1 MASSLLSILKDVLKL
16 NSMHVDSCEKD
27 TVKISRNN
35 EIFEQT
41 RIIVNARPFRRKQ
54 NICPKCGR
62 QCSGYD
68 TKRPERETTWRAPNI
83 NGVPVLIRYT
93 PHRIKCPEH
102 GVLTE
107 NIPWAD
113 GSSHYTE
120 DFNNEVAWAAMQMSR
135 KAVTTF
141 LGINWRT
148 VGNCIKAAK
157 NRIEPDV
164 TVRLHGLRRICVD
177 ETGSRKGYEYITV
190 VYDMDRNRA
199 VWVAEG
205 YGREVFERFCLLLTP
220 EERSKIEIV
229 AGDGARWIDS
239 CTKDYFP
246 NATRCIDFFHIVEWA
261 NEALDKVRIS
271 TASKAA
277 REYELLKARMLSEK
291 ELAAAENARLRIS
304 YILAMEELIS
314 MPQRGR
320 PSKRKLDLQKY
331 ISELSEI
338 IGPIDLPS
346 GHMAVELLPE
356 HLQLIREYD
365 RLTRSAD
372 ADEAERSRVRQ
383 AIADA
388 LRATEEYVSSIRHRG
403 KPGKRLQK
411 QINFIS
417 LFGTVSKQ
425 WSPSGKPGRPRKE
438 RLSSEL
444 QQELDECK
452 ALVSEIKNSKH
463 ALGHRPE
470 KCTASQAEKLK
481 LIQNSYPDL
490 YRAYQLKES
499 LRLILHMKDPEL
511 AEHELDQWLAE
522 AGSCGIKSMSDLA
535 SKIKRHRTNILNS
548 VMCQANSAKSESANT
563 TIKAM
568 IKVARGFRNMDNLI
582 AFIYLKCSDLVIP
595 LSNRYQPTAEK
606 AAELRAKDNELRLIR
621 EEKKRQAYLNA
632 QTA

>member
-16 NSMHVDSCEKD
+16 NSMHVNSCEKE
-27 TVKISRNN
+27 TVTISRNN
-35 EIFEQT
+35 EKFEQT

-62 QCSGYD
+62 HCSGYD

-120 DFNNEVAWAAMQMSR
+120 DFNNEVAWSAMQMSR

-157 NRIEPDV
+157 ERIEPDV
-164 TVRLHGLRRICVD
+164 TVRLHGLKRICVD

-205 YGREVFERFCLLLTP
+205 FGRDVFERFCLLLTP
-220 EERSKIEIV
+220 KERSEIEIV

-277 REYELLKARMLSEK
+277 REYEQLKEQLLQDKVKAE
-291 ELAAAENARLRIS
+291 AEQTKLRAS
-304 YILAMEELIS
+304 YILALSELGS
-314 MPQRGR
+314 MPSRGR
-320 PSKRKLDLQKY
+320 PSKRKRELQTY
-331 ISELSEI
+331 ISELTEL
-338 IGPIDLPS
+338 IGPLDLAVGQAS
-346 GHMAVELLPE
+346 VELRE
-356 HLQLIREYD
+356 DHLQLINKYEQLMRTCKQD
-365 RLTRSAD
+365 DPALI
-372 ADEAERSRVRQ
+372 EAAQ
-383 AIADA
+383 TIADA
-388 LRATEEYVSSIRHRG
+388 LEDAKSTFSSRIFRG
-403 KPGKRLQK
+403 RPTRKMQLLM
-411 QINFIS
+411 NFIS
-417 LFGTVSKQ
+417 LFGDVGKQ
-425 WSPSGKPGRPRKE
+425 WNPSGKLGRPRKE
-438 RLSSEL
+438 RLSIE
-444 QQELDECK
+444 QQKELDECK
-452 ALVSEIKNSKH
+452 ARVSEIKNSKH

-470 KCTASQAEKLK
+470 KCTEYQSEKLK
-481 LIQNSYPDL
+481 LIRNSYPDL

-511 AEHELDQWLAE
+511 AEYELDQWTAE
-522 AGSCGIKSMSDLA
+522 AGSCGLKSMADLA
-535 SKIKRHRTNILNS
+535 AKVKRHRTNILNS
-548 VMCQANSAKSESANT
+548 VRCQANSAKSESANT

-582 AFIYLKCSDLVIP
+582 ALIYLKCSDLVIP
-595 LSNRYQPTAEK
+595 LNNRYQPTAEK
-606 AAELRAKDNELRLIR
+606 AAELRARDNELRLIR
-621 EEKKRQAYLNA
+621 EEEKRQAYLNA